1 MNVGQWPAQWSK
13 LYPEEPCIKYQ
24 DLRLNKR
31 EFNERIN
38 QLAHLLQKEGIRK
51 GDRVA
56 ALMANSN
63 VFLEILFACS
73 KIGAIM
79 VPLNFRLAPPE
90 LEFIIN
96 DCEPSLLFYSP
107 EFTAVR
113 DALQDKIPTVRERI
127 CEMAG
132 GAPNDG
138 EYESL
143 IAPMSTAEP
152 TPESEV
158 VMDDPQF
165 IMYTSGTTGK
175 PKGAV
180 LSHGNTQWNAI
191 NAAVTY
197 GSDNNDV
204 VMCCAPLFHIGALN
218 CSATPALYGGAS
230 LTIQRFFD
238 PVGVLKMI
246 QEDRVTVMFGIPVMY
261 LFMSQMP
268 EFPNTDFSTVKY
280 LLAGGSPCPRALIE
294 TYQKKG
300 VLFAQGY
307 GMTETAPAIS
317 ALRKEEALK
326 KIGSCGKPLLHTEV
340 KVVDAQNNELAPHE
354 MGEVVVRGPIVMLEY
369 WKRPEATAN
378 TIVDGWMH
386 TGDMGYFDEEGYLYL
401 MDRKKDMY
409 ISGGENVYPA
419 EVEDALMSNPKIAD
433 AGVIGVAD
441 EKWGE
446 VGMAILV
453 KTPGEDLSEDEVISW
468 CREKLAGYKCPKKVA
483 FVDELPRTMTG
494 KILKKDLRAQYGDG
508 A

>member
-1 MNVGQWPAQWSK
+1 MNVGQWPAQWAK
-13 LYPEEPCIKYQ
+13 LYPDEPCIKYQ

-38 QLAHLLQKEGIRK
+38 RLSHLLIKKGIRK

-56 ALMANSN
+56 ALMGNSH

-96 DCEPSLLFYSP
+96 DCEPCMMFYSP
-107 EFTAVR
+107 EF
-113 DALQDKIPTVRERI
+113 LPVREALRDKVPSVKECI

-132 GAPNDG
+132 GSSSDG
-138 EYESL
+138 EYEALTS
-143 IAPMSTAEP
+143 PMPISEP
-152 TPESEV
+152 KPESEITL
-158 VMDDPQF
+158 DDPQF

-175 PKGAV
+175 PKGAI

-197 GSDNNDV
+197 GSDHNEV
-204 VMCCAPLFHIGALN
+204 TMCCAPLFHIGALN

-246 QEDRVTVMFGIPVMY
+246 QEDKVTVMFGIPVMY

-268 EFPNTDFSTVKY
+268 EFETTDFSSVKY
-280 LLAGGSPCPRALIE
+280 LLAGGSPCPKALIE

-317 ALRKEEALK
+317 ALRQEEAIS

-340 KVVDAQNNELAPHE
+340 KVVDSQNNELPPRE
-354 MGEVVVRGPIVMLEY
+354 MGEVVVKGPIIMLGY
-369 WKRPEATAN
+369 WNRPEATAN
-378 TIVDGWMH
+378 TIVDGWLH

-419 EVEDALMSNPKIAD
+419 EVEDTLMSHPKIAD
-433 AGVIGVAD
+433 AGVIGIPS

-453 KTPGEDLSEDEVISW
+453 VNPGMEVQEEEIIAY
-468 CREKLAGYKCPKKVA
+468 CKERMAGYKCPKKVA
-483 FVDELPRTMTG
+483 FVQELPRTMTG
-494 KILKKDLRAQYGDG
+494 KILKKDLRAQFG
-508 A
+508 AEA